1 MFSAATH
8 RLITLP
14 LAKYLDARLFGMCTR
29 RVMVSMRSPVSSC
42 ELPTRA

>member
-14 LAKYLDARLFGMCTR
+14 LAKYLDARLFGMY
-29 RVMVSMRSPVSSC
+29 M
-42 ELPTRA
+42 LYARAHIR

>member
-14 LAKYLDARLFGMCTR
+14 LAKYLDARLFGMYMPHVKAHHTLTCI
-29 RVMVSMRSPVSSC
+29 
-42 ELPTRA
+42 